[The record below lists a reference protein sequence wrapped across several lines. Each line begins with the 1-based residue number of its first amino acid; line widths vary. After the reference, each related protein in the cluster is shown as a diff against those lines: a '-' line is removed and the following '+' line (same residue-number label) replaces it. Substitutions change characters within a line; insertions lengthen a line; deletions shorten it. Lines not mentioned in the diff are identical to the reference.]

1 MSDKKTYGVR
11 LEDKFA
17 GIYDDLHSKLGGNKY
32 RIIEASLEIFNE
44 LPSVLQ
50 RTLIS
55 YDEEERQLI
64 LGIIG
69 QLKPPPEPKKGDKK
83 R

>member
-1 MSDKKTYGVR
+1 MGDKKTYGVR

-17 GIYDDLHSKLGGNKY
+17 EIYNELHSKLGGNKY
-32 RIIEASLEIFNE
+32 RIIEASLEIFSE

-50 RTLIS
+50 RCLVS
-55 YDEEERQLI
+55 YDEEERKLI

-69 QLKPPPEPKKGDKK
+69 QLKPPPEPKKDGEKH
-83 R
+83 

>member
-1 MSDKKTYGVR
+1 MGDKKTYGVR

-17 GIYDDLHSKLGGNKY
+17 EMYNELHSKLGGNKY
-32 RIIEASLEIFNE
+32 RIIEASLEIFSE

-50 RTLIS
+50 RCLVS
-55 YDEEERQLI
+55 YDEEERKLI

-69 QLKPPPEPKKGDKK
+69 QLKPPPEPKKGGKK